1 MHSTSTE
8 NISVSE
14 VLSGEI
20 TNWQVGEN
28 NLGSTGDNLVQFTV
42 NNVPLSID
50 NLLEV
55 IWVFDSN
62 LGVVFLSLELELD
75 VQDGDLW
82 VEETLWLL
90 LETGIGESLLE
101 SNTLNCE

>member
-1 MHSTSTE
+1 
-8 NISVSE
+8 
-14 VLSGEI
+14 
-20 TNWQVGEN
+20 
-28 NLGSTGDNLVQFTV
+28 
-42 NNVPLSID
+42 
-50 NLLEV
+50 LEV